1 MVKINPMID
10 LSVKKSQREGENGER
25 DIRKIKKLV
34 SKYGKQGVQKPRVC
48 KIFWKREI
56 KKEK

>member
-10 LSVKKSQREGENGER
+10 LSIKKRQREGENGER
-25 DIRKIKKLV
+25 DIRKIRKLV

-48 KIFWKREI
+48 KII
-56 KKEK
+56 